1 MFADYQNGLV
11 NLSASILKSFG
22 VEPAH
27 PTLPQMDA
35 LLARPFSNVVV
46 MLLDGMGASTVRS
59 LLPTD
64 GFFNTHMEGVLS
76 SVFPPTTTAAT
87 IALMAGRMPCETG
100 WLGWK
105 QYFPALDRIVVP
117 FTNTD
122 YYTKEPITA
131 CHAAST
137 YIPWNSIFDT
147 IDGAGVGRAYHVS
160 PFGRTRTDTF
170 DAWLHSIRSIC
181 AAEGRKFVYA
191 YWEEPDSVMHQTG
204 CRSAQTAAELRR
216 LEAAVSA
223 LAETLED
230 TLLIV
235 TADHGHRDTTYY
247 SLEDYP
253 ELREMLVRPTSL
265 EHRAVVFYVR
275 DEDRARFPA
284 AFRRAFG
291 ADFLLFTKAEVL
303 EKQLFGPGAH
313 HPLFE
318 TFIGD
323 FLAVSVSDKGIVE
336 SRACRQFRSNHA
348 GMTREEMEIPW
359 IVVRR

>member
-1 MFADYQNGLV
+1 M
-11 NLSASILKSFG
+11 
-22 VEPAH
+22 
-27 PTLPQMDA
+27 
-35 LLARPFSNVVV
+35 
-46 MLLDGMGASTVRS
+46 
-59 LLPTD
+59 
-64 GFFNTHMEGVLS
+64 
-76 SVFPPTTTAAT
+76 
-87 IALMAGRMPCETG
+87 
-100 WLGWK
+100 
-105 QYFPALDRIVVP
+105 
-117 FTNTD
+117 
-122 YYTKEPITA
+122 
-131 CHAAST
+131 
-137 YIPWNSIFDT
+137 
-147 IDGAGVGRAYHVS
+147 
-160 PFGRTRTDTF
+160 
-170 DAWLHSIRSIC
+170 
-181 AAEGRKFVYA
+181 
-191 YWEEPDSVMHQTG
+191 
-204 CRSAQTAAELRR
+204 
-216 LEAAVSA
+216 
-223 LAETLED
+223 
-230 TLLIV
+230 LIV

-253 ELREMLVRPTSL
+253 EIREMLVRPTSL